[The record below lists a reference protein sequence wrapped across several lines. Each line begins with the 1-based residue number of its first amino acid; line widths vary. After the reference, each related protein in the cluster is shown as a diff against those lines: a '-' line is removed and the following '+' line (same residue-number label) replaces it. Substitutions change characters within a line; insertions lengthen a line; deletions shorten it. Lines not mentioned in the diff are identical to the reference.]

1 MVDNSGVTVL
11 VSDVQGPVF
20 NCQHGEEKEKQL
32 TPNRLKRSESSS
44 IIKKKISV
52 NIYCITSFFFLTTR
66 EGSNRK
72 TVN

>member
-44 IIKKKISV
+44 IIKKLVLISMV
-52 NIYCITSFFFLTTR
+52 SLPFFLTTR

-72 TVN
+72 TVD